1 RLLDSSTPRLI
12 QAGGQTMLVVVA
24 EYTVKAGNEA
34 RVAALL
40 QRWAPMAREEPGC
53 ANFIVN
59 QSVDDPRQILL
70 YEQYVDDDA
79 FAAHAARPEFKEI
92 ILDQVVPL
100 LENRGRRLYQ
110 VIG

>member
-1 RLLDSSTPRLI
+1 
-12 QAGGQTMLVVVA
+12 MLVVVA
-24 EYTVKAGNEA
+24 EYTVKPGNEA
-34 RVAALL
+34 QVAELL
-40 QRWAPMAREEPGC
+40 KKWAPMSREEPGC

-59 QSVDDPRQILL
+59 QSVDDPRKILL

-92 ILDQVVPL
+92 ILGQVVPL
-100 LENRGRRLYQ
+100 LQNRVRHLYR